1 MTPTDP
7 LSIFLISYGV
17 GLFLVFGGMTV
28 LLSYQDEEESDVPP
42 LVIAAVWPLVLLGT
56 LVYILYIA
64 VEWPFV
70 LLGRWL
76 RTRRYK

>member
-17 GLFLVFGGMTV
+17 GFVILFGGMTV
-28 LLSYQDEEESDVPP
+28 LISYQDEESDVPP
-42 LVIAAVWPLVLLGT
+42 LVIAAVWPLVLFGT

-70 LLGRWL
+70 MLGRWL